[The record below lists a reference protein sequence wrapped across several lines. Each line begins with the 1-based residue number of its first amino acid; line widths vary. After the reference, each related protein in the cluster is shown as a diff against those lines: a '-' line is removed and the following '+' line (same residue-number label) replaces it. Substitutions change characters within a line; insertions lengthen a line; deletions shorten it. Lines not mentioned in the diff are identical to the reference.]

1 MKCGTSDKISNITLY
16 LKFNL
21 KEYFMVP
28 QKEFPLLG
36 FLLQGI
42 ECLNGPVEKDIEK
55 RVLVLYFQF
64 YLALALLGL
73 FVIALIC
80 YPAYFIHPEGSEIR
94 KQLKDCCIYPILSLL
109 SLLLSLPMLI
119 LICSSLLYV
128 QLILDLLVLYRF
140 Y

>member
-28 QKEFPLLG
+28 QKELPLLG
-36 FLLQGI
+36 FLMHGI

-64 YLALALLGL
+64 YLAVALLGL
-73 FVIALIC
+73 VVIALIC
-80 YPAYFIHPEGSEIR
+80 YPAYFIGTESSELR
-94 KQLKDCCIYPILSLL
+94 KQLKDCCRYPILSLL
-109 SLLLSLPMLI
+109 SLLLSSPMLI